1 MLRELPTTGATDL
14 KMHQQDPQTS
24 SEGCTVDFKK
34 MAWSGLSSSLW
45 FFTQQ
50 GHEISHKMFTLN
62 HEESEPT
69 KANGLPHAKKQ
80 QSAKHVV
87 SPDETL
93 PENFPAAS
101 APGLQMLSVQP

>member
-1 MLRELPTTGATDL
+1 MYRGFQENGMEWSL
-14 KMHQQDPQTS
+14 KQP
-24 SEGCTVDFKK
+24 V
-34 MAWSGLSSSLW
+34 

-50 GHEISHKMFTLN
+50 GHEISHKTFTLN

-69 KANGLPHAKKQ
+69 KANASPHAKKQ

-101 APGLQMLSVQP
+101 APGLQMLSVQT